1 MSITQNLVDILINK
15 FFRTPSDKELALREL
30 EQAKREQL
38 QALTA
43 LDYSK
48 RMVEY
53 HEDRILRLSVDR
65 KSTRLNSSHT

>member
-1 MSITQNLVDILINK
+1 MKFTQNLLMMLSQK
-15 FFRTPSDKELALREL
+15 FFRVPTAKELAIREL
-30 EQAKREQL
+30 EEAKREQL

-53 HEDRILRLSVDR
+53 HGDRIKRLAAYVEEE
-65 KSTRLNSSHT
+65 